1 MGRRKA
7 KRPELSLHARAEGIP
22 LFDENTEVDL
32 NVSPGIMEKSV
43 HKRVPAVIHWDQ
55 VTGTDRTDDEV
66 IGEAIIYDDG
76 TSDVMVFGELSDEAK
91 KLVGIINSRLDTYS
105 IED

>member
-7 KRPELSLHARAEGIP
+7 RRPDLALK
-22 LFDENTEVDL
+22 NEVKVD
-32 NVSPGIMEKSV
+32 VPIMEKSV
-43 HKRVPAVIHWDQ
+43 HKRVPAVVHWAQ
-55 VTGTDRTDDEV
+55 VEGTDRTDDEV

-91 KLVGIINSRLDTYS
+91 KLVGIINSRLDNYS